1 MGNGTVALAAD
12 EVPYAEMLS
21 QLKEKF
27 TGMMHALHRE
37 QGATLRIEILADKP
51 VQDFINTHAAILDQ
65 ALPPSADT
73 PDASAKGSTVSDAM
87 RQRLSRS
94 NYIFSGIK
102 TFHELNEA
110 FPSLTDENGNRKPF
124 ERFLNDV
131 QNIDKTYNQNYLRAE
146 YNFVHTSADMAAKWE
161 QFEADG
167 DRYLLQYRTAKDDR
181 VRPEHADLDGVTL
194 PADDPFWAEFYPPN
208 GWNCRCTV
216 VQVRRGKYPVTPHDE
231 AMSRGESALQLD
243 KRGIFRFNPGLQ
255 QKTFPDYNPY
265 TISQCRNCA
274 VAKGNDP
281 SGPLSLS
288 RPSIPLTDLCQACKL
303 VYQMKKE
310 KQSPTVT
317 RVKIREAQKELTN
330 WYKQSLPEVMVGKFP
345 SKRLVVSASDGTEII
360 FNKNFYEEIISHHQD
375 DPYYPLRLRYARNA
389 HEIVQASTLKVPY
402 EEQKHHP
409 DSFFKVYEYID
420 DCYRVEM
427 KVKCNRDGNIMRYLR
442 IYKK

>member
-1 MGNGTVALAAD
+1 
-12 EVPYAEMLS
+12 
-21 QLKEKF
+21 
-27 TGMMHALHRE
+27 MMHALHHERLRVGASAE
-37 QGATLRIEILADKP
+37 MQGATLRIEILAEKS
-51 VQDFINTHAAILDQ
+51 VQDFINTHAAILDK
-65 ALPPSADT
+65 AIPTTVPG
-73 PDASAKGSTVSDAM
+73 ASASGRTMSEAM

-94 NYIFSGIK
+94 NWIFSGMK

-131 QNIDKTYNQNYLRAE
+131 QKIHETYNRNYLRAE
-146 YNFVHTSADMAAKWE
+146 YNFVHASADMAAKWE

-167 DRYLLQYRTAKDDR
+167 DRYLLQYRTAHDDR
-181 VRPEHADLDGVTL
+181 VRPEHADLEGVTL
-194 PADDPFWAEFYPPN
+194 PIDDTFWAEYYPPN

-216 VQVRRGKYPVTPHDE
+216 VQVRRGKYPETPHDE
-231 AMSRGESALQLD
+231 AMTRGEAALQRD
-243 KRGIFRFNPGLQ
+243 TRGMFRFNPGKE
-255 QKTFPDYNPY
+255 QKTVPDYNPY
-265 TISQCRNCA
+265 TISLCRNCA
-274 VAKGNDP
+274 VAKGN
-281 SGPLSLS
+281 SPLNLS
-288 RPSIPLTDLCQACKL
+288 RPSIPLTDLCQACRL
-303 VYQMKKE
+303 VRQIKKE
-310 KQSPTVT
+310 KLSPTVT
-317 RVKIREAQKELTN
+317 RMKIREAQKELTN

-345 SKRLVVSASDGTEII
+345 SKRLVVNTSDGTEII

-389 HEIVQASTLKVPY
+389 HEIVKVSTLKDPY